1 MTKLKRIISILI
13 TLLFITYL
21 IACSGG
27 NTPNEEGT
35 NNNQN
40 NSEDV
45 EINTNEAT
53 KIDEDE
59 DEYNN
64 LDYQVATDNSTE
76 LENVTLSEGF
86 NDDGIIENYRLVIEN
101 LTDDLRFYKVT
112 IVEYENVEVAEEETI
127 LDIEPSEKQKI
138 EYPVIDIK
146 MPSKIRYEWKASL
159 SEDNLD

>member
-1 MTKLKRIISILI
+1 MTKLKRIITILI
-13 TLLFITYL
+13 SLLFITYL

-27 NTPNEEGT
+27 NTTNEGEN

-45 EINTNEAT
+45 EIDTNEAT
-53 KIDEDE
+53 KIDEDD

-76 LENVTLSEGF
+76 LENVTLLEGF

-101 LTDDLRFYKVT
+101 LTEDIRYYKVT
-112 IVEYENVEVAEEETI
+112 IVEYENVEVAEEQTI
-127 LDIEPSEKQKI
+127 FDIEPDEKHKI
-138 EYPVIDIK
+138 DYPVIDIK

-159 SEDNLD
+159 SKDNLD